1 MPSGRLYNFK
11 TADDLRNTADE
22 YFKWCDDNPIRGQ
35 RSVRS
40 KDGNAKD
47 PKGKIKGTSDEMFP
61 RPYTFEGFCRF
72 AGISDYSM
80 FCRNNKDREGFA
92 EVLAYIRNRIRCNQI
107 EGGLVGIYQPN
118 LVARLNGIAENLNT
132 AEKPA
137 INLLA
142 TEVE

>member
-11 TADDLRNTADE
+11 TAADLRKTADG
-22 YFKWCDDNPIRGQ
+22 YFNWCDDNPIRGQ

-40 KDGNAKD
+40 KDGVKNM
-47 PKGKIKGTSDEMFP
+47 GDEMFP

-137 INLLA
+137 INILA
-142 TEVE
+142 SEIE